1 MVLQLWMRAL
11 LGFWRTWPV
20 PRMIRRRVDGLKVQ
34 LPIGTL
40 EDQTDRGSQ
49 GEAALNSTMVSL
61 LAFACTFG
69 AALVGIF
76 IRDRLPTHHVE
87 GDSKDVVKLVLGL
100 MATLTALVLGLLIS
114 SAHSAYDAQNAE
126 LQQLS
131 VHLYQLD
138 RLLAH
143 FEPDAS
149 ELRVELRR
157 LLAADI
163 ERIWPTDAAVKVPSG
178 AMAAQQ
184 EFEGFFVGV
193 AKLSPKTDLQR
204 LIQSRALE
212 LLGSI
217 GDTRHLLIE
226 QSRGSVSWPFLFVLM
241 SWMSILFFGFGLFAR
256 YNGTVVAALCIG
268 SLSVAGAIALI
279 LEMNQPYGGWIQVS
293 SEPLRTAL
301 AQMGH

>member
-1 MVLQLWMRAL
+1 M
-11 LGFWRTWPV
+11 
-20 PRMIRRRVDGLKVQ
+20 
-34 LPIGTL
+34 
-40 EDQTDRGSQ
+40 
-49 GEAALNSTMVSL
+49 NSTMVSL
-61 LAFACTFG
+61 LAFVCTFG
-69 AALVGIF
+69 AALVAIF
-76 IRDRLPTHHVE
+76 IRDRLPAHHVE

-114 SAHSAYDAQNAE
+114 SAHSSYDAQDAE

-143 FEPDAS
+143 FGPDAM
-149 ELRVELRR
+149 EQREELRR
-157 LLAADI
+157 LLASDI
-163 ERIWPTDAAVKVPSG
+163 ERIWPTQSVVKIPEGTMSD
-178 AMAAQQ
+178 QE
-184 EFEGFFVGV
+184 EFEGLFEGV

-204 LIQSRALE
+204 LGQSRALE

-217 GDTRHLLIE
+217 GDTRHLLME
-226 QSRGSVSWPFLFVLM
+226 QSRGSLSWPFLVVLI
-241 SWMSILFFGFGLFAR
+241 SWGSVLFFGFGLFAR
-256 YNGTVVAALCIG
+256 YNGTVVAALCVG

-293 SEPLRTAL
+293 SAPLRAAL

>member
-1 MVLQLWMRAL
+1 
-11 LGFWRTWPV
+11 
-20 PRMIRRRVDGLKVQ
+20 
-34 LPIGTL
+34 
-40 EDQTDRGSQ
+40 
-49 GEAALNSTMVSL
+49 MVSL
-61 LAFACTFG
+61 LAFVCTFG
-69 AALVGIF
+69 AALVAIF
-76 IRDRLPTHHVE
+76 IRDRLPSHHVE

-114 SAHSAYDAQNAE
+114 AAHSAYDAQNAE

-184 EFEGFFVGV
+184 E
-193 AKLSPKTDLQR
+193 
-204 LIQSRALE
+204 
-212 LLGSI
+212 
-217 GDTRHLLIE
+217 
-226 QSRGSVSWPFLFVLM
+226 
-241 SWMSILFFGFGLFAR
+241 
-256 YNGTVVAALCIG
+256 
-268 SLSVAGAIALI
+268 
-279 LEMNQPYGGWIQVS
+279 
-293 SEPLRTAL
+293 
-301 AQMGH
+301 